1 MFEYDLH
8 IKNAEVID
16 GTGAPKFK
24 ADIIVDK
31 GRIIGVFNPDNI
43 DIRDPSENHFLSN
56 FTAKNSVNALNMIVS
71 PGFIDVHTHD
81 DENVFKDPSLS
92 SKVSQGVTTCIAGN
106 CGISLAPFSY
116 KGDVPDPIALLGKSE
131 VFRFPRVKDY
141 KDEFESKPSSV
152 NIALLTGHS
161 MLRVE
166 AMNGEFDRPANS
178 KEIKAM
184 IVALETALEDG
195 SIGLSTGLA
204 YPAANAS
211 PTSEIIELAKVLPKF
226 NGVFTTH
233 MRNEGVDV
241 VKSVQETIAITNDA
255 KVRTVISHHKCAG
268 RVNWGKSIDTL
279 KLINEAKENNF
290 LDLDCYPYT
299 ASSTMLLKDF
309 VKRADK
315 VLVTWSDNYP
325 EVSGQDLNDL
335 AIKFG
340 CNISD
345 TIDKLY
351 PAGAIY
357 FQMGDDD
364 LNRILKF
371 PGSMIGSDGIP
382 GDKHPHPRLW
392 GTFPRV
398 LGKYSRNMK
407 LFSLEEAVYKMT
419 GKSASVFGLE
429 ERGVIKVGNYAD
441 LVIFNPETVN
451 DKASYETPKL
461 HSDGIEYVFV
471 NGKLVWK
478 DDNPTDVRPGMFLSG
493 KSFN

>member
-1 MFEYDLH
+1 MFKYDLH

-141 KDEFESKPSSV
+141 KDEFESKRSSV

-478 DDNPTDVRPGMFLSG
+478 DDNPTNDRPGMFLSG